1 MVLEMSDKKIQMSDK
16 IDYINI
22 YIFLLKMVHDMEH
35 KANYSHMFWYIIY
48 AELLW
53 ITAVTFAIWYY
64 S

>member
-1 MVLEMSDKKIQMSDK
+1 MSNK